1 MFSRVIER
9 EHRPEMGFKN
19 VSKWVDGSSK
29 KTTGIVS
36 VSLLIA
42 KVFTQYVLAFAYYL
56 LLRHLS
62 GIRIL
67 ILKQ

>member
-1 MFSRVIER
+1 M
-9 EHRPEMGFKN
+9 
-19 VSKWVDGSSK
+19 SKWVYGSSK